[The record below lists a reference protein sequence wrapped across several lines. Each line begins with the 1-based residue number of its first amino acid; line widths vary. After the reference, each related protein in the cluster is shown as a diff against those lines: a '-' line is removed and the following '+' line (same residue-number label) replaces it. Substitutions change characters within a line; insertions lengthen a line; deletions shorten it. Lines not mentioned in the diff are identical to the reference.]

1 LRKWLLP
8 LWRSKRVR
16 SGIAAE
22 LLSRTLSTLE
32 RSIVPNGMGVFKKRR
47 ELARLGEGVFREE
60 EAPPSPVVVAKH
72 VVVAKKGALT
82 L

>member
-1 LRKWLLP
+1 
-8 LWRSKRVR
+8 
-16 SGIAAE
+16 
-22 LLSRTLSTLE
+22 
-32 RSIVPNGMGVFKKRR
+32 MGVFKKRR

-60 EAPPSPVVVAKH
+60 EATPSPVVVAKH